1 MNLKDCRDMQLK
13 PQHTDRPIWVL
24 PDGHIYL
31 EASSPYYHQAYDFL
45 VAIAE
50 PVSRPEFVHEYKLT
64 PYSLYAA
71 VAVSIDTDSIIK
83 VLNRL
88 SKTPV
93 PDSVETFIRAC
104 TVSYGKAKLV
114 LKHNKHYIESPF
126 PEVLREL
133 LKNPTV
139 R

>member
-1 MNLKDCRDMQLK
+1 MQ
-13 PQHTDRPIWVL
+13 
-24 PDGHIYL
+24 
-31 EASSPYYHQAYDFL
+31 
-45 VAIAE
+45 
-50 PVSRPEFVHEYKLT
+50 
-64 PYSLYAA
+64 
-71 VAVSIDTDSIIK
+71 
-83 VLNRL
+83 
-88 SKTPV
+88 TPV

-139 R
+139 RHEQRMRTAHRMVCCLYEKAYGTASVCWTC

>member
-1 MNLKDCRDMQLK
+1 MF
-13 PQHTDRPIWVL
+13 T
-24 PDGHIYL
+24 
-31 EASSPYYHQAYDFL
+31 
-45 VAIAE
+45 
-50 PVSRPEFVHEYKLT
+50 FVG
-64 PYSLYAA
+64 
-71 VAVSIDTDSIIK
+71 V
-83 VLNRL
+83 RQ
-88 SKTPV
+88 TPV

-139 R
+139 RT

>member
-1 MNLKDCRDMQLK
+1 MINGFPAQVNQSNRVRAGRC
-13 PQHTDRPIWVL
+13 TVSFA
-24 PDGHIYL
+24 HI
-31 EASSPYYHQAYDFL
+31 SKNTGL
-45 VAIAE
+45 VMY
-50 PVSRPEFVHEYKLT
+50 VC
-64 PYSLYAA
+64 
-71 VAVSIDTDSIIK
+71 AVSWQ
-83 VLNRL
+83 
-88 SKTPV
+88 TPV

-139 R
+139 SQSMDIGGAVTNTYVPAF

>member
-1 MNLKDCRDMQLK
+1 MTQ
-13 PQHTDRPIWVL
+13 
-24 PDGHIYL
+24 
-31 EASSPYYHQAYDFL
+31 
-45 VAIAE
+45 
-50 PVSRPEFVHEYKLT
+50 
-64 PYSLYAA
+64 
-71 VAVSIDTDSIIK
+71 
-83 VLNRL
+83 
-88 SKTPV
+88 TPV

-139 R
+139 RHERFEWGYDVPAGKRPTVLPAIVRAGNEQ